1 MKNIYLL
8 KWLNTCCVLI
18 FFMILIG
25 GATRLTQSGLSMVDW
40 KPLIGIIPPLNEESW
55 NEKFNAYKE
64 FPEYQKINRF
74 KNMQLDEFKNIFY
87 WEYSH
92 RLLGRIIG
100 LFFIVPFLIF
110 WRKGLLNKNLTK
122 KILYAIV
129 LLGIQGLLGWFMVQ
143 SGLVDNPHVSHYR
156 LASHLFLA
164 FILIAYTYW
173 I

>member
-1 MKNIYLL
+1 MKNIYLI
-8 KWLNTCCVLI
+8 KWLNICCVLI

-100 LFFIVPFLIF
+100 LFFILIPS
-110 WRKGLLNKNLTK
+110 
-122 KILYAIV
+122 IE
-129 LLGIQGLLGWFMVQ
+129 
-143 SGLVDNPHVSHYR
+143 
-156 LASHLFLA
+156 
-164 FILIAYTYW
+164 
-173 I
+173 